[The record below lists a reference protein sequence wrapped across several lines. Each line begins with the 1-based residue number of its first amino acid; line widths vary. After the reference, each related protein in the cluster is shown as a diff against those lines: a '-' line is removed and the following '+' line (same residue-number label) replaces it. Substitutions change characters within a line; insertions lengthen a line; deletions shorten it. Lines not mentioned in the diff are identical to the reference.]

1 MIVHQRPV
9 KEIVAEIRSETGGSV
24 NQQLAALIS
33 MFCDAARAIDPTITD
48 IWVGKDGPDLL
59 RPYGIRID
67 RDSRQ

>member
-1 MIVHQRPV
+1 MIVNQRPV
-9 KEIVAEIRSETGGSV
+9 PEIVADIRAESDGTV
-24 NQQLAALIS
+24 NQQLDALIS

-67 RDSRQ
+67 RRSQS